1 MENEK
6 VKAKVRLA
14 VDKFRQKDKALIQ
27 VDANERSI
35 SHKIALYLQEQFE
48 ADGWHVDC
56 EYNRYG
62 ADDKKDAVL
71 FEELGAW
78 LHCQVPIT
86 DEDATSIFPDIIVH
100 RRKTPDNLLVVEIKK
115 STTASNSNLD
125 IQKLEALTTKQYKY
139 KYQLGLHLIISMDLY
154 DNFTDSYTWYE
165 DGKPT

>member
-6 VKAKVRLA
+6 IKAKVRLA

-35 SHKIALYLQEQFE
+35 SHKIAQYLQEQFE
-48 ADGWHVDC
+48 GDGWHVDC

-62 ADDKKDAVL
+62 GGDKKDAIL

-78 LHCQVPIT
+78 LHTEVPIT
-86 DEDATSIFPDIIVH
+86 DEDATSIYPDIIVH
-100 RRKTPDNLLVVEIKK
+100 RRQTSHNLLVVEVKK
-115 STTASNSNLD
+115 STTTSRSKLD
-125 IQKLEALTTKQYKY
+125 IQKLEALTTKRYKY

-154 DNFTDSYTWYE
+154 GNFEDSYTWYE